1 MSGHSKWNNIAK
13 RKGAN
18 DAKKAKIF
26 TKIGREMAIAIKEGG
41 SANPD
46 FNARLRDCIAKAK
59 ANNMPNDN
67 IKRTLDKYSGA
78 NGQVDY
84 EANNY
89 EGYGVGGVAVVVETL
104 TDNKNRTVAD
114 VRHLFDK
121 YGAGLGA
128 SGCVSWQFD
137 KKGVIIMESE
147 GLDEDA
153 VMMQALDAGAE
164 DFLVEEGVF
173 EIYTAPDDFSTV
185 REALE
190 KEGYTF
196 AQAELQMVPQNYITL
211 EKEED
216 MAQMRKLL
224 DNLEDN
230 DDVQAVWHNWEN
242 EDDYEGKCP
251 GQNRIKKHRIPK
263 YAVLSS
269 LSHKLHRTHCSLG
282 AIRYGLCHLQQTAG
296 AVTGRKQAGHSRR
309 AVGVRLD
316 ARAVQL
322 RAQLAGEIAAASR
335 TIGDKHA
342 GNAQRF
348 SLGKRHARH
357 QFIALNRAY
366 LARFHAQTVRQIRR
380 GLAAIGQQRNGLR
393 HRQQHPCFLER
404 ILTLTEHGNVLA
416 AIEKRVTD
424 GAVADAAALKCG
436 YALDFR
442 HRTRRTGCQN
452 DRIRVKHAVRSLNRE
467 ALRRILN
474 TGYLGLPQNR
484 TQTFSLLLSA
494 LEQLCPGNRL
504 NKAEIILDLVRF
516 DQRTAV
522 LIQNGCLHAGA
533 YRVNRSTQSRR
544 SATNDNHIGHSF
556 VLSKLRMENGK

>member
-46 FNARLRDCIAKAK
+46 FNSRLRDCIAKAK

-128 SGCVSWQFD
+128 SGCV
-137 KKGVIIMESE
+137 IIMEK
-147 GLDEDA
+147 GDLDEDT

-164 DFLVEEGVF
+164 DFLADEETF
-173 EIYTAPDDFSTV
+173 EIYTAPDDFSAV

-190 KEGYTF
+190 KLGYEF
-196 AQAELQMVPQNYITL
+196 VEAQVEMVPQNYITL

-224 DNLEDN
+224 DGLEDN

-242 EDDYEGKCP
+242 EADYEG
-251 GQNRIKKHRIPK
+251 
-263 YAVLSS
+263 
-269 LSHKLHRTHCSLG
+269 
-282 AIRYGLCHLQQTAG
+282 
-296 AVTGRKQAGHSRR
+296 
-309 AVGVRLD
+309 
-316 ARAVQL
+316 
-322 RAQLAGEIAAASR
+322 
-335 TIGDKHA
+335 
-342 GNAQRF
+342 
-348 SLGKRHARH
+348 
-357 QFIALNRAY
+357 
-366 LARFHAQTVRQIRR
+366 
-380 GLAAIGQQRNGLR
+380 
-393 HRQQHPCFLER
+393 
-404 ILTLTEHGNVLA
+404 
-416 AIEKRVTD
+416 
-424 GAVADAAALKCG
+424 
-436 YALDFR
+436 
-442 HRTRRTGCQN
+442 
-452 DRIRVKHAVRSLNRE
+452 
-467 ALRRILN
+467 
-474 TGYLGLPQNR
+474 
-484 TQTFSLLLSA
+484 
-494 LEQLCPGNRL
+494 
-504 NKAEIILDLVRF
+504 
-516 DQRTAV
+516 
-522 LIQNGCLHAGA
+522 
-533 YRVNRSTQSRR
+533 
-544 SATNDNHIGHSF
+544 
-556 VLSKLRMENGK
+556 